1 MCGIVGYVG
10 LEQAQPVLV
19 EGLARLEYRGYDSAG
34 ICTLNE
40 AGATT
45 VRRAVGKLASLR
57 DRLAAEPCPGMV
69 GIGHTRWATHGRP
82 SEENAHPHTSDGI
95 TVVHNGI
102 IENHRELRLA
112 LIAKGRTFR
121 SETDTEIFAH
131 LIAVERAAGADL
143 LTAVRRGLQHVRG
156 AYALA
161 VVDEHTP
168 TEVAFA
174 RLASPL
180 VLGVGEHAHFLA
192 SDVPAVLAHTKR
204 FVFLEDGDMGVIR
217 QDGYTI
223 VDHDGNAVIRVPKE
237 IAWSATMAEK
247 DGHKHFMHKEM
258 VEQPRAVTDTL
269 RGRLSFDDAQI
280 VLDGVDMDILR
291 GVKRVVLTACGTSWH
306 SGLIGRT
313 LIEQLARIPCE
324 VDLASELRY
333 RDPVLEEGTLV
344 VAISQSGETAD
355 TLAALKEVKRR
366 GAAVMSVCN
375 VIDAAIPRLCADSA
389 GTLYTRAGPEI
400 GVASTKAFVTQLVAM
415 HLLALSLASLRG
427 TLSKDQLLEDM
438 RALARLPVDLEELL
452 SREDAVRAVAQRYT
466 GARDMLYL
474 GRGLMFPIAL
484 EGALKLKEISYIH
497 AEGYAAGEMKHG
509 PIALIDEEMP
519 VVVLAL
525 PGPGYEKVVSNLEE
539 TRARGGRIIAVVA
552 DDDHTLDDDV
562 EAVLRVPSSHQ
573 RTQPVLAVLPLQLFS
588 YHVADLRG
596 QDVDQPR
603 NLAKSVTVE

>member
-1 MCGIVGYVG
+1 MCGIVGYSG
-10 LEQAQPVLV
+10 HRQAEPLLI

-34 ICTLNE
+34 VCTIDE
-40 AGATT
+40 AGHMT
-45 VRRAVGKLASLR
+45 VRRAVGKLAALR
-57 DRLAAEPCPGMV
+57 QRLQAEPCVGTV

-82 SEENAHPHTSDGI
+82 SEVNAHPHTSDGI

-102 IENHRELRLA
+102 IENHRELRAELQA
-112 LIAKGRTFR
+112 AGRTFL

-131 LIAVERAAGADL
+131 LIAVERQAGHDL
-143 LTAVRRGLQHVRG
+143 LASIRRGITRVRG

-161 VVDEHTP
+161 VVDVASP
-168 TEVAFA
+168 GVVAFA

-180 VLGVGEHAHFLA
+180 VIGVGEGEMFLA
-192 SDVPAVLAHTKR
+192 SDVPAVLAHTRR
-204 FVFLEDGDMGVIR
+204 FVFLEDGDAGTIDASGFRVVDA
-217 QDGYTI
+217 DG
-223 VDHDGNAVIRVPKE
+223 HRVERPVKE

-247 DGHKHFMHKEM
+247 DGHKHFMHKEIF
-258 VEQPRAVTDTL
+258 EQPRAITDTL
-269 RGRLSFDDAQI
+269 RGRLAFEDASI
-280 VLDGVDMDILR
+280 VLDGVDTKRLAAA
-291 GVKRVVLTACGTSWH
+291 KRVLITACGTSWH
-306 SGLIGRT
+306 AGLIGRL

-333 RDPVLEEGTLV
+333 RDPILDEGTLV
-344 VAISQSGETAD
+344 VAVSQSGETAD

-366 GAAVMSVCN
+366 GADVMSICN
-375 VIDAAIPRLCADSA
+375 VIDSAIPRVCADSV

-400 GVASTKAFVTQLVAM
+400 GVASTKAFVTQLVAF
-415 HLLALSLASLRG
+415 HLLALRLAAERQQV
-427 TLSKDQLLEDM
+427 TKDQLLDDM
-438 RALARLPVDLEELL
+438 RALARLPVAM
-452 SREDAVRAVAQRYT
+452 EDVLAHEDGIRAVAQAYT
-466 GARDMLYL
+466 SSRDMLFL

-509 PIALIDEEMP
+509 PIALIDEHMP
-519 VVVLAL
+519 VVVLAT

-539 TRARGGRIIAVVA
+539 TRARGGRVIAVVGA
-552 DDDHTLDDDV
+552 DDHALDGSV
-562 EAVLRVPSSHQ
+562 EHILRVPEVSQ
-573 RTQPVLAVLPLQLFS
+573 RTQPVLTVLPLQLFS